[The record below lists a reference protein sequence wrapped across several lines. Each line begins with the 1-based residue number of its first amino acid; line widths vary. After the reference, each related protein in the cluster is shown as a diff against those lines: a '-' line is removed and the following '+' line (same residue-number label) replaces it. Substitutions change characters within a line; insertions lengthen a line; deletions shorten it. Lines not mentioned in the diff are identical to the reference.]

1 LKLEE
6 SINSDYRL
14 TDKKS
19 YWIFSLFG
27 KN

>member
-1 LKLEE
+1 LNLAE

-14 TDKKS
+14 TDKKC